1 MQDGI
6 RPMAHTN
13 EEVVR
18 ELYATFGADNREK
31 LAAFFT
37 DDPVWNVPGRSVVP
51 GTHHGMTAI
60 INYFRMLGAVTS
72 GSYRKVELHEVLA
85 DEDVVV
91 SKHKSRANIDG
102 EVFFIEEVLT
112 WHLSEGKISEVWED
126 SDPAWEDLLRW
137 AASRR
142 GSS

>member
-1 MQDGI
+1 
-6 RPMAHTN
+6 
-13 EEVVR
+13 
-18 ELYATFGADNREK
+18 
-31 LAAFFT
+31 
-37 DDPVWNVPGRSVVP
+37 
-51 GTHHGMTAI
+51 
-60 INYFRMLGAVTS
+60 MLGAVTS
-72 GSYRKVELHEVLA
+72 GSYRIVELHEVLA

-137 AASRR
+137 TASRR